1 MARSSYGIEA
11 FASMPCYRK
20 FTVTLLAAVILTVQL
35 AGAPRAADVVDEAQ
49 PLQLRTWRVASG
61 CAVKVTVVFPAKR
74 AFWVRQVVPQLIPL
88 GLLVTEP
95 YRALVELPLDN
106 DS

>member
-1 MARSSYGIEA
+1 
-11 FASMPCYRK
+11 MPCYWK
-20 FTVTLLAAVILTVQL
+20 FTVTLLAAVIFTVQL
-35 AGAPRAADVVDEAQ
+35 AGAPRATDMVDDVQ
-49 PLQLRTWRVASG
+49 PLQLRTRRVASG

-74 AFWVRQVVPQLIPL
+74 AFWVRQVVPQVIPP

-95 YRALVELPLDN
+95 YRALVALPLDN